1 MTTTTT
7 PSSLGHMP
15 RERWTFDESV
25 TAVFDDMLARS
36 IPHLDQMREVVLQTG
51 SGFVGPSTDIVD
63 LGCARGEAMAPL
75 VEKFGQDRNNKF
87 VGVEVSEPMLTA
99 CRERFQSHIESGM
112 VEIRNDDLRT
122 SYPPVHAS
130 LTLCV
135 LTLQFIPI
143 EHRLRVLA
151 NAFKHTASGGAFLLV
166 EKVLGVHARTDDML
180 VECYYTYK
188 RKMGY
193 TQEEIDRKRLS
204 LEGILVPITAHWN
217 EELLRGA
224 GFRHIECIW
233 RYLNFCAWIAVRE

>member
-1 MTTTTT
+1 MAETTL
-7 PSSLGHMP
+7 SSLGHLP
-15 RERWTFDESV
+15 GDRWSFDESV

-36 IPHLDQMREVVLQTG
+36 IPHIAQMRQAVLQAG
-51 SGFVGPSTDIVD
+51 SRFIQPGTDIVD

-75 VEKFGQDRNNKF
+75 VEKFSGDNRF
-87 VGVEVSEPMLTA
+87 VGVEVSEPMSAA
-99 CRERFQSHIESGM
+99 CRERFKSLIHSGA
-112 VEIRNDDLRT
+112 VEIRNDDLRV

-130 LTLCV
+130 VTLCV

-151 NAFKHTASGGAFLLV
+151 DAFKHTTDGGAFLLV
-166 EKVLGVHARTDDML
+166 EKVLGANARTDNML
-180 VECYYTYK
+180 VDCYHAYK
-188 RKMGY
+188 RTMGY

-204 LEGILVPITAHWN
+204 LEGVLVPVTANWN

-233 RYLNFCAWIAVRE
+233 RYLNFCAWIALRE